1 MFSFLQHVPR
11 GQAARSAAAAAGAL
25 LLGALLVA
33 PRPLTAQEA
42 GLHGVVLDPG
52 GEPVAGAGL
61 ELDGRDLPIQ
71 TAEDGSF
78 ALPGVA
84 PGEHRLRIDRLG
96 FVPST
101 VSVHAP
107 SDGPLLIVL
116 DPRPI
121 LMQGLTAIGSPA
133 ELAEVRERM
142 RQIPGGVDFVEE
154 RELER
159 TRQANF
165 ADVLRFTPGV
175 YAQSRFG
182 AADETHL
189 SVRGS
194 GLRNNFHLR
203 GVNVLVNGM
212 PYRNAD
218 GFTDFESL
226 ELLTASNVQVYK
238 GANALRYG
246 GSTLG
251 GAINIETRTGYTA
264 EPFQLYAQGGSS
276 GFFKGQLS
284 SGAAFGDLD
293 YYASYA
299 RTDLEGHRDHSG
311 QRRDRLNAHLGWVAS
326 PKLDLRGFWFFAH
339 VEEDLPGSLTLDE
352 LDADPRAAAAANVT
366 NDWGR
371 DYDLHHAGVQIR
383 AQLTPTQRLDVA
395 PYFQHRDIVHPIFRV
410 IDQISRD
417 VGIEARYENT
427 TPVGERDNRFVLGF
441 QPTFGNVDNRHYEN
455 AGGESGALT
464 KDQRDEAGGVAVYVE
479 DVVSL
484 TPRLSAV
491 VGLRWDRSRRS
502 VEDAF
507 LSDGDQS
514 DERTFEAL
522 LPKLGFLVELPAVG
536 GQLFGN
542 ASRMHEPPLLLELN
556 SMTVPGFVDLGAQ
569 EAWQFEL
576 GTRGR
581 KGPWRW
587 QLSAFD
593 IELSNEIV
601 NVNVRPFPGA
611 TFTVPS
617 YRNADETRHRGLEAG
632 LDAVLPVR
640 LLGEA
645 DGMEQLELRLAYT
658 LSRYTYESD
667 PEHAGNEIPGIPTH
681 VLQAEASYSH
691 PSGWTLAPSL
701 EWVPG
706 DLYVDSANSVEGE
719 GWLALGLRAEWDIP
733 ALGAVAFAEARNLT
747 DELYSPTF
755 SVDDAAGRY
764 FQPADGRSLY
774 AGVRWRP

>member
-1 MFSFLQHVPR
+1 MSSPVLLAPHRP
-11 GQAARSAAAAAGAL
+11 AARTAAALGGAL
-25 LLGALLVA
+25 LAVTLLAV
-33 PRPLTAQEA
+33 PSSSRAQVS
-42 GLHGVVLDPG
+42 GLRGVVVDPG

-61 ELDGRDLPIQ
+61 ALDGRALSVQ

-78 ALPGVA
+78 SLPRVD
-84 PGEHRLRIDRLG
+84 PGEHDLRVDRLG
-96 FVPST
+96 FRPSSVTVRVPT
-101 VSVHAP
+101 DVPVR
-107 SDGPLLIVL
+107 IVL

-121 LMQGLTAIGSPA
+121 PMQGLTAIGSPA

-142 RQIPGGVDFVEE
+142 DEVPGGVDLIEE

-165 ADVLRFTPGV
+165 SDLLRFTPGV

-182 AADETHL
+182 AADETQL
-189 SVRGS
+189 SIRGS

-238 GANALRYG
+238 GGNALRYG

-264 EPFQLYAQGGSS
+264 DPLQVHAQGGSY

-284 SGAAFGDLD
+284 SGAAFDAMD

-299 RTDLEGHRDHSG
+299 RTDLDGFRDHSG
-311 QRRDRLNAHLGWVAS
+311 QRRDRLNAHLGWVVS
-326 PKLDLRGFWFFAH
+326 PKIDLRGFWFFAH
-339 VEEDLPGSLTLDE
+339 VEEDLTGSLTLGE
-352 LDADPRAAAAANVT
+352 LEADPRTAVATNVA

-383 AQLTPTQRLDVA
+383 AQLTPAQRLDIA

-417 VGIEARYENT
+417 VGVEARYENT
-427 TPVGERDNRFVLGF
+427 APIGARDNRFVLGL
-441 QPTFGNVDNRHYEN
+441 QPTFGNVDNRHYANE
-455 AGGESGALT
+455 GGESGALA
-464 KDQRDEAGGVAVYVE
+464 KDQLDEAGGVAIYLE

-514 DERTFEAL
+514 DVRTFEAL
-522 LPKLGFLVELPAVG
+522 QPKLGFLVELPAIG
-536 GQLFGN
+536 GQVFGN
-542 ASRMHEPPLLLELN
+542 ASRIYEPPLLLELN
-556 SMTVPGFVDLGAQ
+556 SLIIPGFVDLDAQ
-569 EAWQFEL
+569 DAWQFEL

-581 KGPWRW
+581 QGAWRW
-587 QLSAFD
+587 QLSAYD
-593 IELSNEIV
+593 IEIEDEILNA
-601 NVNVRPFPGA
+601 NVLPFPGA

-617 YRNADETRHRGLEAG
+617 YRNAEQTRHLGLEAG
-632 LDAVLPVR
+632 LESVFPIR
-640 LLGEA
+640 LLPGG
-645 DGMEQLELRLAYT
+645 DSMEQLELRLAYT
-658 LSRYTYESD
+658 WSRFTYESD
-667 PEHAGNEIPGIPTH
+667 PEMAGNEIPGIPSH
-681 VLQAEASYSH
+681 VLQMEASYSH
-691 PSGWTLAPSL
+691 PSGVTFAPSL
-701 EWVPG
+701 EWVP
-706 DLYVDSANSVEGE
+706 DDTYVDSANSVRSD
-719 GWLALGLRAEWDIP
+719 GWLALGLRAEWAIDAI
-733 ALGAVAFAEARNLT
+733 GAVAFAEARNLT
-747 DELYSPTF
+747 DEVYSPTF

-774 AGVRWRP
+774 AGVRWHR

>member
-1 MFSFLQHVPR
+1 MSSHVAHR
-11 GQAARSAAAAAGAL
+11 STRRAARSAAVVAGAL
-25 LLGALLVA
+25 LTALLGA
-33 PRPLTAQEA
+33 PRDLGAQQVD
-42 GLHGVVLDPG
+42 LHGVVVDPA
-52 GEPVAGAGL
+52 GEPVAGASL
-61 ELDGRDLPIQ
+61 VLDGRELLVPT
-71 TAEDGSF
+71 TADGSF
-78 ALPGVA
+78 TLPALA
-84 PGEHRLRIDRLG
+84 PGDHRLVVDRLG
-96 FVPST
+96 YVPRT
-101 VSVHAP
+101 VSLRAP
-107 SDGPLLIVL
+107 SDGRLRIVL

-142 RQIPGGVDFVEE
+142 RRVPGGVDLVEA

-159 TRQANF
+159 TRQVNF

-203 GVNVLVNGM
+203 GINVLVNGM

-238 GANALRYG
+238 GGNALRYG

-264 EPFQLYAQGGSS
+264 EPLQLYAQGGSS
-276 GFFKGQLS
+276 GLFKGQLS
-284 SGAAFGDLD
+284 SGAAFGNLN

-299 RTDLEGHRDHSG
+299 LTTLDGFREHAA
-311 QRRDRLNAHLGWVAS
+311 QRRDRLNAHLGWVVS
-326 PKLDLRGFWFFAH
+326 PEVDLRAFWFFAH
-339 VEEDLPGSLTLDE
+339 VEEDLPGSLTRDE
-352 LDADPRAAAAANVT
+352 LESDRRGAAAANVA

-371 DYDLHHAGVQIR
+371 DYDLHHVGLQIR
-383 AQLTPTQRLDVA
+383 TQLGPTQRLDVA

-410 IDQISRD
+410 LDQISRD
-417 VGIEARYENT
+417 VGVEARYENT
-427 TPVGERDNRFVLGF
+427 TPLGARDNRLVLGF
-441 QPTFGNVDNRHYEN
+441 QPAFGNVDNRHFVN
-455 AGGESGALT
+455 SAGESGDLA
-464 KDQRDEAGGVAVYVE
+464 KDQRDEAGGVAIYVE
-479 DVVSL
+479 DVVSV
-484 TPRLSAV
+484 TPRVSAV
-491 VGLRWDRSRRS
+491 AGLRYDRSWRS

-507 LSDGDQS
+507 LADGDQS
-514 DERTFEAL
+514 DERTFVAL
-522 LPKLGFLVELPAVG
+522 LPRLGFLVEIPEVG
-536 GQLFGN
+536 GQVFGN
-542 ASRMHEPPLLLELN
+542 ASAIHEPPLLLELN
-556 SMTVPGFVDLGAQ
+556 SLTVPGFVDLDAQ

-581 KGPWRW
+581 TGPWRW
-587 QLSAFD
+587 QLSGYD

-601 NVNVRPFPGA
+601 NANVLPFPGA
-611 TFTVPS
+611 TFTVPT
-617 YRNADETRHRGLEAG
+617 YRNADRTRHLGLEAG
-632 LDAVLPVR
+632 LEGVFPVR
-640 LLGEA
+640 LFAGPEGL
-645 DGMEQLELRLAYT
+645 EQLDLRLAYT

-667 PEHAGNEIPGIPTH
+667 PELAGNEIPGVPAH

-691 PSGWTLAPSL
+691 PAGWTLAPSL

-706 DLYVDSANSVEGE
+706 DLYVDSANSVESD
-719 GWLALGLRAEWDIP
+719 GWLALGLRAEWAID

-747 DELYSPTF
+747 DAVYSPTF